1 VSKFPQLALEKQTG
15 HKAVI
20 KTNRGDVVV
29 QLFPEL
35 APKTVKNFVELAKK
49 GYYDGIIFH
58 RVIPDLLIQGA
69 DPTGT
74 ALGGESNYGGS
85 CEDEYSKE

>member
-1 VSKFPQLALEKQTG
+1 MSEFPQLALEKQTG

-49 GYYDGIIFH
+49 GITMGSSSTVSF
-58 RVIPDLLIQGA
+58 LI
-69 DPTGT
+69 
-74 ALGGESNYGGS
+74 L
-85 CEDEYSKE
+85 